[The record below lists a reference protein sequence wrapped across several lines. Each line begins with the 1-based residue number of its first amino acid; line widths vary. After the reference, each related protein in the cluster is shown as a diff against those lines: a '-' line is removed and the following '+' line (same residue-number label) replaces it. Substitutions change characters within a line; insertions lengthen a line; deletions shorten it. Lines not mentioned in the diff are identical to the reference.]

1 MEILLKNI
9 NKSFKDRNVLKDLN
23 LKIEEGEKL
32 LLTGPS
38 GIGKTTLLKILA
50 LIDRDFTG
58 GYYIDKKDIS
68 IYKEKDIEEIK
79 RNISYMFQ
87 EYALIEDESVYENV
101 LIPLYFSKSKDK
113 ESQIKKILKI
123 VQLDEYIKDKVSI
136 LSGGQRQRV
145 ALARS
150 LAVEKD
156 IIILDE
162 PINSLDIDLSKSI
175 LDWLMENYKNSTII
189 ITGHD
194 IDFYKAYDFRIV
206 NLNNL

>member
-58 GYYIDKKDIS
+58 EYYIDKKDIS

-123 VQLDEYIKDKVSI
+123 VQLDEYINDKVSI

-156 IIILDE
+156 TIILDE

>member
-23 LKIEEGEKL
+23 LKIEKGEKL

-58 GYYIDKKDIS
+58 EYYIDKKDIS
-68 IYKEKDIEEIK
+68 TYKEKDIEEIK

-123 VQLDEYIKDKVSI
+123 VQLDEYINDKVSI

-162 PINSLDIDLSKSI
+162 PINSLDADLAKSI

-194 IDFYKAYDFRIV
+194 IDFYKA
-206 NLNNL
+206 

>member
-23 LKIEEGEKL
+23 VKIEKGEKL

-58 GYYIDKKDIS
+58 EYYIDKKDIS
-68 IYKEKDIEEIK
+68 TYKEKDIEEIK

-123 VQLDEYIKDKVSI
+123 VQLDEYINDKVSI

-162 PINSLDIDLSKSI
+162 PINSLDADLAKSI

-194 IDFYKAYDFRIV
+194 IDFYKA
-206 NLNNL
+206 

>member
-58 GYYIDKKDIS
+58 EYYIDKKDIS
-68 IYKEKDIEEIK
+68 TYKEKDIEEIK

-123 VQLDEYIKDKVSI
+123 VQLDEYINDKVSI

-162 PINSLDIDLSKSI
+162 PINSLDIDLAKSI

-194 IDFYKAYDFRIV
+194 IDFYKAYNFRIV
-206 NLNNL
+206 NLNNF